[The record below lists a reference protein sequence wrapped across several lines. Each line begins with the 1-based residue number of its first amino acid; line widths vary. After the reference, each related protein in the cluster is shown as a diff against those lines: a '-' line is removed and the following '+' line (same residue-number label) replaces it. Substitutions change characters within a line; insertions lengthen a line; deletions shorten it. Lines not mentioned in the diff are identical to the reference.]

1 VKGGIVYGATDDVGY
16 QAVEHPHSDRHA
28 AILGQLG
35 LDQKKME
42 MSVLGGT
49 MKLVEEE
56 DQPIEE
62 ILS

>member
-1 VKGGIVYGATDDVGY
+1 MKGGIVHGATDDVGY
-16 QAVEHPHSDRHA
+16 QAVEHPHSDLHA

-42 MSVLGGT
+42 ISVLGRT
-49 MKLVEEE
+49 MKLVEEG
-56 DQPIEE
+56 DRPIEE